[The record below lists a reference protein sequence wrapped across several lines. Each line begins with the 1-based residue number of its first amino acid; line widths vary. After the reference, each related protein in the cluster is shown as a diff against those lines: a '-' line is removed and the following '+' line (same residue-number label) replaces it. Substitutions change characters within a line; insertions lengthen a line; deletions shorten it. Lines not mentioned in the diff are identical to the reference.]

1 MVDVSILSFSVV
13 AISIAFVPLLAEK
26 FRLHSVVAEVGV
38 GLLVGPYVLGIV
50 KLEEWLDFLG
60 VLGLIFLLFL
70 AGLECN
76 LEELKDETSQA
87 ILIGATSFSGAFIAG
102 YAAGKIYGLD
112 NISALLIGV
121 VLSATS
127 IGIVL
132 PLLKELKLSGQKIG
146 RTIISGAIIAE
157 ILSISVLS
165 VILAYGEGTFSL
177 LQLTLLLSATLT
189 LIIVSIS
196 VAERLSNWWL
206 SHAKASNILEVEMR
220 VSLALLAVF
229 MILAA
234 AIGIHA
240 ILGAFFAGLILAQS
254 VHMEEEL
261 ESKLSGLGFGFLI
274 PIFFFTVGI
283 RFNLPNLL
291 NNYTAIAFALILV
304 ALALITKYIG
314 IYTIAIFRQNIESSE
329 GKIICFSMGANLTV
343 ALAAAEAGRE
353 LGFISSTIYS
363 TIVLVALITTLI
375 TPIAVQKILYPLEEG
390 QALSKRVKI
399 VLPPTMEIDSEEQ
412 STIEGQSLQKE
423 QV

>member
-1 MVDVSILSFSVV
+1 LVDVSILTFSVV

-26 FRLHSVVAEVGV
+26 FHLHSVIAEVGV

-196 VAERLSNWWL
+196 VAERLSDWWL

-220 VSLALLAVF
+220 VTT
-229 MILAA
+229 
-234 AIGIHA
+234 
-240 ILGAFFAGLILAQS
+240 
-254 VHMEEEL
+254 
-261 ESKLSGLGFGFLI
+261 I
-274 PIFFFTVGI
+274 P
-283 RFNLPNLL
+283 P
-291 NNYTAIAFALILV
+291 
-304 ALALITKYIG
+304 
-314 IYTIAIFRQNIESSE
+314 
-329 GKIICFSMGANLTV
+329 
-343 ALAAAEAGRE
+343 
-353 LGFISSTIYS
+353 
-363 TIVLVALITTLI
+363 
-375 TPIAVQKILYPLEEG
+375 
-390 QALSKRVKI
+390 
-399 VLPPTMEIDSEEQ
+399 
-412 STIEGQSLQKE
+412 
-423 QV
+423 